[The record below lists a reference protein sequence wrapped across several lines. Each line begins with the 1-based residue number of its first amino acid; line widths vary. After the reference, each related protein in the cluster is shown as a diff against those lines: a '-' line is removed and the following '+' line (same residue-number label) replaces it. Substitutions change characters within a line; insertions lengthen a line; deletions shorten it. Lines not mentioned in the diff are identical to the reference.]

1 MGVVRSS
8 MRRPRSS
15 AAFLIIAFLLAGC
28 GGPSFTN
35 TGSSPRPDD
44 KTSKPTSSSHATSPS
59 SSPKPHIIQHP
70 FARLI
75 HFIDSRGGEVTAAL
89 YDARTGRTWV
99 LNPQYKEDTASI
111 VKVQIMGTLLHQSHG
126 QLPTGNEASLMQL
139 MIEQSDNDAAT
150 ELLSEAGGPSG
161 VSKFDITA
169 GLTDTTPHSAALI
182 PGTPWPGW
190 GLTTTTALDQVRLV
204 KTFVFPNSVLTGAAR
219 QYGLRLMESV
229 EADQAW
235 GITGGVPAGTL
246 VAVKNGWLPLQG
258 DSDWQV
264 DSIGWVDGHG
274 RDYVLA
280 VLTNGNADEG
290 SGIDTIQT
298 IAQTVFRE
306 LRPGND

>member
-1 MGVVRSS
+1 MRVVRTG

-15 AAFLIIAFLLAGC
+15 AAFLTVAFLLAGC
-28 GGPSFTN
+28 GSPSFTS
-35 TGSSPRPDD
+35 TGSSTPPTDPGT
-44 KTSKPTSSSHATSPS
+44 TSAPATSN
-59 SSPKPHIIQHP
+59 SPKPHIIQHP

-75 HFIDSRGGEVTAAL
+75 HFINSRGGQVTVAL
-89 YDARTGRTWV
+89 YDAKTNRTWV

-111 VKVQIMGTLLHQSHG
+111 VKVQIMGALLYQLHG
-126 QLPTGNEASLMQL
+126 QLPAGNEASLMQA

-150 ELLSEAGGPSG
+150 ALFAQAGGPPG
-161 VSKFDITA
+161 VSKFDVTA
-169 GLTDTTPHSAALI
+169 GLTGTTPHSAADI

-204 KTFVFPNSVLTGAAR
+204 KTFVFPNHVLPNTAR
-219 QYGLRLMESV
+219 LYGLRLMESV

-235 GITGGVPAGTL
+235 GITGGVPTAGTT

-258 DSDWQV
+258 SSDWQI
-264 DSIGWVDGHG
+264 DSIGWINGHG

-280 VLTNGNADEG
+280 VLTNGSADE
-290 SGIDTIQT
+290 SYGIQTIQT
-298 IAQTVFRE
+298 IAQTVFKE